1 MATLKEVCLRNFGC
15 IMWYTNPVNFY
26 LWFHYPHIN
35 RYKSQN
41 YFLCN
46 TFNTIF
52 IFFQSDFIRLYM
64 SYTLPDKFRNKNNE
78 RKIVTPPSP
87 STSMHHKI
95 MEESCKPSFDWIF
108 TCPCV
113 CVCVCVCVFCVL
125 QLFYLGEIINL
136 DYDGDSE
143 SFLSVGNS
151 FHLDMVNCSMRLH
164 SACTSFNFYVK
175 SVWISV

>member
-78 RKIVTPPSP
+78 RKIVTPPLPLHKYASQDNGGKLQAIVWLDIHL
-87 STSMHHKI
+87 SM
-95 MEESCKPSFDWIF
+95 
-108 TCPCV
+108 CV
-113 CVCVCVCVFCVL
+113 CVCVCVCIL
-125 QLFYLGEIINL
+125 
-136 DYDGDSE
+136 
-143 SFLSVGNS
+143 
-151 FHLDMVNCSMRLH
+151 
-164 SACTSFNFYVK
+164 CTSTVLSRGNNKLGLWWRQRKFPKRWKFIPP
-175 SVWISV
+175 WHG